1 MSVVPQCGN
10 EFVRG
15 EGGGVAPCQTVGHP
29 VQAALA
35 GRPLICLPRGTGLR
49 GTLERACAQ
58 AGFSPR
64 IAFEAAAPTLVA
76 RLAARGLGV
85 AVVPEL
91 PSGTA
96 AAFGLRTL
104 PLTAPG
110 LRGRSLSHGRRTGPP
125 LRRRRPSSPG
135 SGRPSRPSTPQRST
149 NAGGTALRTER
160 NGAARRAAS

>member
-1 MSVVPQCGN
+1 M
-10 EFVRG
+10 
-15 EGGGVAPCQTVGHP
+15 
-29 VQAALA
+29 QAALA

-64 IAFEAAAPTLVA
+64 VAFEAAAPTLVA

-96 AAFGLRTL
+96 AAAGLRTL

-110 LRGRSLSHGRRTGPP
+110 LRGRIALAWPAHGPATPAAKALLARLREAFPP
-125 LRRRRPSSPG
+125 VDPATVHERGRHRP
-135 SGRPSRPSTPQRST
+135 QD
-149 NAGGTALRTER
+149 
-160 NGAARRAAS
+160 